1 MLERVAATAVAAPGS
16 EALTSAAAGR
26 RYLGDAVT
34 ATFDGD
40 EATRIALLARLLA
53 LADAAWRCNDPGH
66 ELTPPTDR
74 LASRLQRWEHARHSG
89 AAAPRPHPQE
99 IGARVA
105 LLDSAYPPAALLG
118 LDVVATAIAEPVA
131 VHVLAGPI
139 SLEEGIRCS
148 AELDPIVAAAA
159 TLLAAPQREHD
170 RAPEHE
176 AWRPDRPPRDGREPP
191 DRATRRDWAQRH
203 PRDTPDR
210 SARGAQ
216 PSGDPDRDVY
226 VRPGATL
233 AHVERVAAQLELID
247 RGGVALSDALW
258 ARALWLEL
266 AAAFVFVH
274 DAYDGRP
281 AHGARWRAVHRIAAE
296 QLAVG
301 RFEATPAAYDCAA
314 ALMFARTAALTFAA
328 CWLDE
333 TRHDVAFPPS
343 SLAVERIDEAA
354 ARALL
359 AAWALTPRRAPRTR
373 SGP

>member
-1 MLERVAATAVAAPGS
+1 MLERVAATAVVAPGS

-66 ELTPPTDR
+66 ELAPPSDR
-74 LASRLQRWEHARHSG
+74 LASRLQRWEHARQSG
-89 AAAPRPHPQE
+89 AAAPRPRPQE

-105 LLDSAYPPAALLG
+105 LLDSAYPPVALLG

-159 TLLAAPQREHD
+159 TLLAVPQRKL
-170 RAPEHE
+170 
-176 AWRPDRPPRDGREPP
+176 DG
-191 DRATRRDWAQRH
+191 AQRH
-203 PRDTPDR
+203 PRDMPDR
-210 SARGAQ
+210 SAQSAQ
-216 PSGDPDRDVY
+216 PSGDPDHDVY

-281 AHGARWRAVHRIAAE
+281 LHGARWRAVHRIAAE

-314 ALMFARTAALTFAA
+314 ALTLARTAALTFAA